1 MKTNK
6 YIIETILFISY
17 VLFGMCWV
25 GGSLFIPEI
34 MKELQ
39 IKDLAAASNI
49 TNAVSAAK
57 IVGTFL
63 SAAILAKL
71 LTKKAVTLAIALMA
85 IGIFT
90 PFAPSYEILL
100 LIRFLMGLGGALL
113 VVYFSPIIMQW
124 FTPQERPLV
133 NGINSVAF
141 NVGTGIILFF
151 LADMVAF
158 FGDWKTTLLYISCG
172 SIIMLVLWLIFGAD
186 DRSNKQTASTPQQLK
201 SKYEIIDGLKEK
213 FNWIYPLTYAGTLAF
228 YVVLFSFYKNA
239 GIDQAKYLIL
249 AGIFGTAAGIF
260 IAKKTTRRLP
270 VLRISGLLQLLCIIG
285 LHSKVWGFTQSDG
298 LVIFFAL
305 VAGFFVFLPMTSLIT
320 LGQEQEGMTPE
331 KASVTF
337 SLFWSI
343 SYLVATFVPF
353 IFAHLVDAHQGN
365 YSVAFIFITIIA
377 SSFLIGSFFL
387 PESAQAKKIQS

>member
-6 YIIETILFISY
+6 YIIEAILFLSY

-25 GGSLFIPEI
+25 SGSTFIPEI
-34 MKELQ
+34 MKELE

-57 IVGTFL
+57 ILGTFV
-63 SAAILAKL
+63 SAAILARL
-71 LTKKAVTLAIALMA
+71 LAKKAVALAMLLMS
-85 IGIFT
+85 IGVLT

-124 FTPQERPLV
+124 FAPSERPLV

-141 NVGTGIILFF
+141 NVGTGVIVFF
-151 LADMVAF
+151 LADMVAV
-158 FGDWKTTLLYISCG
+158 FGEWKTTLLYISAG
-172 SIIMLVLWLIFGAD
+172 NIVFLVLWLIFGAD
-186 DRSNKQTASTPQQLK
+186 GSNSAPTASAPK
-201 SKYEIIDGLKEK
+201 STYGMLDGLKDK
-213 FNWIYPLTYAGTLAF
+213 FNWIYPLTYAGTLSF

-239 GIDQAKYLIL
+239 GIDEAKYLIL
-249 AGIFGTAAGIF
+249 AGIFGTVAGIW
-260 IAKKTTRRLP
+260 IAKKMTRRLP
-270 VLRISGLLQLLCIIG
+270 ILRFSGLMQLLCIIG
-285 LHSKVWGFTQSDG
+285 MHSKAWGFIDSDA
-298 LVIFFAL
+298 IITIFAL

-320 LGQEQEGMTPE
+320 LGQEQKGMTPE

-343 SYLVATFVPF
+343 SYMVATVVPF
-353 IFAHLVDAHQGN
+353 IFAYLVDLHQGN
-365 YSVAFIFITIIA
+365 YSVAFAFITVIA

-387 PESAQAKKIQS
+387 PESARVNE